1 VGEDLDF
8 FLLLGDQVYASAE
21 TVEEFRPY
29 WERNLGS
36 QGYLDLL
43 SSQAVIA
50 TWDDH
55 EVGNNWG
62 DGSISEAQI
71 EAGKQVFFE
80 FTPCRPRLGDALYRS
95 FRFGDTLE
103 LFVLDCRSERNHD
116 EGQYISEDQLAWF
129 LASVQESRAVFKLV
143 LNSVTAMDLGE
154 LVGSLEA
161 QDRWQGFPEQRA
173 RLIDG
178 LVGVD
183 NLYFLSGDFHTAIV
197 GRLDKEGPGREIF
210 DILVGPAGNTP
221 NPMGDLLVPNE
232 QFIGGLQGRNYTRFT
247 ADPDLET
254 LLVEYIGEDGGLLG
268 AFTLPP
274 LESS

>member
-1 VGEDLDF
+1 VGENLDF
-8 FLLLGDQVYASAE
+8 FLLAGDQVYASAE
-21 TVEEFRPY
+21 TVEGFRPY
-29 WERNLGS
+29 WERNLAS
-36 QGYLDLL
+36 PGYQDLF

-62 DGSISEAQI
+62 DGDFSEARI

-80 FTPCRPRLGDALYRS
+80 FTPCRPRLGDTLYRS

-103 LFVLDCRSERNHD
+103 VFVLDCRSERNPE
-116 EGQYISEDQLAWF
+116 EGLYVSEDQLAW
-129 LASVQESRAVFKLV
+129 LLSSVQDSQAVFKMV
-143 LNSVTAMDLGE
+143 LNSVTVMDLGD
-154 LVGSLEA
+154 LVGEIEA

-178 LVGVD
+178 LAGVD

-210 DILVGPAGNTP
+210 DILVGPGGNNP
-221 NPMGDLLVPNE
+221 NPMGDLLVPTE
-232 QFIGGLQGRNYTRFT
+232 QFIGGLQGRNYARFT

-254 LLVEYIGEDGGLLG
+254 LLVEYIGEEGELLG

-274 LESS
+274 TETA